1 MRSVGGSLLYPDLDR
16 LRGQNVETF
25 YSSVNLGQL
34 NLETSETTVF
44 QSIKGLAEAQPI
56 FGLDFIVNFGRKLIF
71 GRSQENIDESFDGFG
86 DNIAVFLMIV
96 LNTFEVKVNPKKHL
110 IFLKEELIFSVPD
123 CVFVIVFDDLF
134 SVQVT
139 QDQLVDS
146 VVMIHVDFFVS
157 FHHLV

>member
-1 MRSVGGSLLYPDLDR
+1 
-16 LRGQNVETF
+16 
-25 YSSVNLGQL
+25 
-34 NLETSETTVF
+34 
-44 QSIKGLAEAQPI
+44 
-56 FGLDFIVNFGRKLIF
+56 
-71 GRSQENIDESFDGFG
+71 
-86 DNIAVFLMIV
+86 MIV
-96 LNTFEVKVNPKKHL
+96 LNTFEVKVNPKEHL

-157 FHHLV
+157 FHHLVWLKDVLYYKLDLENVQRFRYDTLLGFLLVWSQFKFAQEF